1 MSAVKTFYTYLWL
14 REDGTPYYVG
24 KGHGKRAIRKGSPQY
39 LSRILIQEHESEQDA
54 FTAEKFLIAYYG
66 RKDLGTGC
74 LRNRTDGGEGH
85 SNPSAETRHRI
96 AESKRN
102 LSQESRRKLSDAKKN
117 QSEETRRLIG
127 EATRKAKLGYPLSA
141 THRANIGKS
150 LLGHEVTTEARLK
163 SSQTQRKTH
172 CWRGHFLS
180 PENRRPNRDCILCSR
195 IRVAAHH
202 LRTRNKGNQCQL
214 HQ

>member
-24 KGHGKRAIRKGSPQY
+24 KGHSKRAIRKGSPQD

-54 FTAEKFLIAYYG
+54 FTAEVFLIAYYG
-66 RKDLGTGC
+66 RIDLGTGC

-85 SNPSAETRHRI
+85 SNPSAETRHKI

-102 LSQESRRKLSDAKKN
+102 LSQESRRKLSDAKKH

-127 EATRKAKLGYPLSA
+127 EANRKAKLGYPLSA
-141 THRANIGKS
+141 THRANIGKG
-150 LLGHEVTTEARLK
+150 LLGHEMSTEARLK

-172 CWRGHFLS
+172 CWRGHLLS
-180 PENRRPNRDCILCSR
+180 SENRTTNGSCKECGR
-195 IRVAAHH
+195 IRATAYH
-202 LRTRNKGNQCQL
+202 LQHKGNQCQP